1 MTTTENDVLKRD
13 IEQAVLDYTRFFPA
27 PPFKLAPNL
36 DLAVRALH
44 EIYLLEDERDF
55 WEDAC
60 RQAEDNTRLARSGI
74 IEQSIKL
81 GAIRKVIDDNS

>member
-1 MTTTENDVLKRD
+1 MSDELKRD

-55 WEDAC
+55 WKDSC
-60 RQAEDNTRLARSGI
+60 HQADDSTRLARAGI
-74 IEQSIKL
+74 IEQSNKL
-81 GAIRKVIDDNS
+81 SSIRKIIDDES

>member
-1 MTTTENDVLKRD
+1 MNEELKRD

-55 WEDAC
+55 WKTSC
-60 RQAEDNTRLARSGI
+60 HQADDSTRLARAGI
-74 IEQSIKL
+74 IEQSNKL
-81 GAIRKVIDDNS
+81 ATIRKAIDDDS

>member
-1 MTTTENDVLKRD
+1 MDDELKRD

-36 DLAVRALH
+36 DLAVRALN

-55 WEDAC
+55 WKASC
-60 RQAEDNTRLARSGI
+60 HQADDSTRLARAGI
-74 IEQSIKL
+74 IEQSNKL
-81 GAIRKVIDDNS
+81 ANIRKIIDDDS

>member
-1 MTTTENDVLKRD
+1 MDDELKRD

-36 DLAVRALH
+36 DLAVRALN

-55 WEDAC
+55 WKASC
-60 RQAEDNTRLARSGI
+60 HQADDSTRLARAGI
-74 IEQSIKL
+74 IEQSNKL
-81 GAIRKVIDDNS
+81 NAIREVIDDES

>member
-1 MTTTENDVLKRD
+1 MSDELKRD

-55 WEDAC
+55 WKTSC
-60 RQAEDNTRLARSGI
+60 HQADDNARRARAGI
-74 IEQSIKL
+74 IEQSNKL
-81 GAIRKVIDDNS
+81 SSMRKIIDDEP